1 MRSYLLHILF
11 VTLWFRKGTVAVE
24 NITLDQS
31 TCNGIGYEIV
41 QERLDHLQYRFLEM
55 FVHVRELGET
65 VLNNQR
71 SLEERQLQT
80 NNLVAHHQKLLTAQ
94 VDDLSFNVS
103 LATAYSRQV
112 LNLQSVCANH
122 DLIRKSL
129 ERVKPE
135 GGKNSATIESC
146 SCAESKSSGLFRMK
160 VPNSAGVTMSV
171 FCELQRFG
179 GHWLV
184 IQQRFDG
191 LENFT
196 RSWSEYRD
204 GFGVVG
210 EEFWLGL
217 EVVHRLT
224 RSSPHELLVELEDF
238 GGAYKYARY
247 ASFAVAGEDQ
257 QYKLLV
263 VDGYSGTAGDS
274 MEKHKGMK
282 FTTIDRDYDTNPKN
296 CAEITKGAWWFHQCH
311 QSHLN
316 GQHLDEKNWNAINWN
331 SGWGNQGLKFTR
343 MMIRRK

>member
-1 MRSYLLHILF
+1 
-11 VTLWFRKGTVAVE
+11 
-24 NITLDQS
+24 
-31 TCNGIGYEIV
+31 
-41 QERLDHLQYRFLEM
+41 M
-55 FVHVRELGET
+55 FVHVKELGET

-103 LATAYSRQV
+103 LVTAYSRQV

-129 ERVKPE
+129 EGMKPE
-135 GGKNSATIESC
+135 GGRTC
-146 SCAESKSSGLFRMK
+146 RLSSR
-160 VPNSAGVTMSV
+160 A
-171 FCELQRFG
+171 RFG

-224 RSSPHELLVELEDF
+224 KSSPHELLVELEDF

-282 FTTIDRDYDTNPKN
+282 FTTIDRDNDTNPKN
-296 CAEITKGAWWFHQCH
+296 CAEGAQGAWWFHKCH
-311 QSHLN
+311 ESHLN